1 MRSDM
6 RRAKYYGFL
15 TMVFLIALRLAIGW
29 HFFFEGAHKLDTF
42 VIGANTSTNKVFS
55 SAGYFR
61 EAPGPLAWEMRQHL
75 GDPDDDALTRL
86 TPLSIRETEP
96 ADPASTM
103 PPALNKEWDDSFNQF
118 VKFYGLD
125 PDQEKKAKS
134 ELDKAKAEVVRW
146 LTIQAIP
153 GKSKDK
159 QPTDVQAVMTEVEKN
174 YPSGV
179 LKVEETPA
187 QRVADYRNKV
197 QEYRNMLDK
206 TDAAF
211 NSDVVGLNR
220 LAVKGEAAAMRK
232 SLMADLDKKTA
243 ELKASWQGLLTD
255 PQRDKGVPPSSLPLI
270 WWVDGI
276 TAWGLTIIGGCLLLG
291 LLTRLN
297 CLLAAVFLLMTYF
310 VSPPWPWLPTPPNT
324 EGNYLF
330 DNKNV
335 VEMFALLVLAT
346 TASGKWFGVDA
357 LISWT
362 LGALFGR
369 RPPQPAPVR
378 RAA

>member
-1 MRSDM
+1 M

-15 TMVFLIALRLAIGW
+15 TMFFMIVLRLAIGW

-42 VIGANTSTNKVFS
+42 RVGVDTATNKVFS

-61 EAPGPLAWEMRQHL
+61 EAPGPLAWEMRQQL
-75 GDPDDDALTRL
+75 GDPDDEALALL
-86 TPLSIRETEP
+86 TPLP
-96 ADPASTM
+96 ADAAKPGDVASRM
-103 PPALNKEWDDSFNQF
+103 PPALKKEWEDSFNQF

-125 PDQEKKAKS
+125 ANQEKEAKAN
-134 ELDKAKAEVVRW
+134 LDKAEAELARW
-146 LTIQAIP
+146 LTLEAAP

-159 QPTDVQAVMTEVEKN
+159 QPPDVQAVMTEVEKT

-187 QRVADYRNKV
+187 QRVADFRNKV

-211 NSDVVGLNR
+211 NKDVVGMNR
-220 LAVKGEAAAMRK
+220 LATKGEAAALRK
-232 SLMADLDKKTA
+232 SLMADLDKKTTD
-243 ELKASWQGLLTD
+243 LKTSWADLLTD
-255 PQRDKGVPPSSLPLI
+255 AQRQKGAPAPLPPLI
-270 WWVDGI
+270 WWIDGA
-276 TAWGLTIIGGCLLLG
+276 TAWGLTIIGACLLLG

-297 CLLAAVFLLMTYF
+297 CLLAAAFLAMTYF
-310 VSPPWPWLPTPPNT
+310 ASPPWPWLPTPPNN

-330 DNKNV
+330 VNKNAI
-335 VEMFALLVLAT
+335 EMFALLVLAT
-346 TASGKWFGVDA
+346 TASGQWFGLDA
-357 LISWT
+357 LVSWMF
-362 LGALFGR
+362 GSLFGR
-369 RPPQPAPVR
+369 RYTPPQPVR

>member
-1 MRSDM
+1 M

-75 GDPDDDALTRL
+75 GDPDDDALARL
-86 TPLSIRETEP
+86 TPLPADTADAEP
-96 ADPASTM
+96 ASRM
-103 PPALNKEWDDSFNQF
+103 PPALKKEWDDSFNQF

-125 PDQEKKAKS
+125 ANQEKEAKAK
-134 ELDKAKAEVVRW
+134 LDKTESEVARW

-159 QPTDVQAVMTEVEKN
+159 QPTDVQAVMTEVEKT

-206 TDAAF
+206 TDAVF
-211 NSDVVGLNR
+211 NSDVVGQNR

-255 PQRDKGVPPSSLPLI
+255 PQRDKGVPPPSLPLI

-276 TAWGLTIIGGCLLLG
+276 TTWGLTIIGGCLLLG

-297 CLLAAVFLLMTYF
+297 CLLAAAFLLMTYF

-346 TASGKWFGVDA
+346 TASGRWFGVDA

>member
-1 MRSDM
+1 M

-15 TMVFLIALRLAIGW
+15 TMVLLVVLRLAIGW
-29 HFFFEGAHKLDTF
+29 HFFFEGAHKLRSF
-42 VIGANTSTNKVFS
+42 VYGTKPFS

-61 EAPGPLAWEMRQHL
+61 EAPGPLAWQMRQYL

-86 TPLSIRETEP
+86 TPPP
-96 ADPASTM
+96 AYPDQPNDPASRM
-103 PPALNKEWDDSFNQF
+103 PPALKKQWEDLFNQF

-125 PDQEKKAKS
+125 ANQEKEAKAK
-134 ELDKAKAEVVRW
+134 LDKAESEVVRW
-146 LTIQAIP
+146 LTINAIP

-159 QPTDVQAVMTEVEKN
+159 QPTDVQAVMTEVEKT

-179 LKVEETPA
+179 LEVQETPA
-187 QRVADYRNKV
+187 QRVAEYRDKV
-197 QEYRNMLDK
+197 QGYRNMLDK

-220 LAVKGEAAAMRK
+220 LAVKNEAAGMRK
-232 SLMADLDKKTA
+232 SLLADLDKKRS
-243 ELKASWQGLLTD
+243 ELKAAWEALLTD
-255 PQRDKGVPPSSLPLI
+255 PQREKGVPPPSLPPI
-270 WWVDGI
+270 WWIDGI

-291 LLTRLN
+291 LLTRSN
-297 CLLAAVFLLMTYF
+297 CMLAAGFLLMTYF

-346 TASGKWFGVDA
+346 TASGQWFGVDA

-362 LGALFGR
+362 FGALFGR
-369 RPPQPAPVR
+369 RSTQPSPVR

>member
-1 MRSDM
+1 MQ
-6 RRAKYYGFL
+6 RAKHYGFL
-15 TMVFLIALRLAIGW
+15 TMALLVALRLAIGW

-42 VIGANTSTNKVFS
+42 VVGADTPTNKVFS

-75 GDPDDDALTRL
+75 GDPDDDAVARL
-86 TPLSIRETEP
+86 TPLT
-96 ADPASTM
+96 ADPAKPDDFASRM
-103 PPALNKEWDDSFNQF
+103 PPTLKKEWYDSFNQF
-118 VKFYGLD
+118 VAFYGLD
-125 PDQEKKAKS
+125 ADQEKKAKE
-134 ELDKAKAEVVRW
+134 ELQKAETEVVRW
-146 LTIQAIP
+146 LTLQAIP

-159 QPTDVQAVMTEVEKN
+159 QPTDVQAVMSEVEKTF
-174 YPSGV
+174 PPDV

-187 QRVADYRNKV
+187 QRVAELRDKV

-211 NSDVVGLNR
+211 NKDVVG
-220 LAVKGEAAAMRK
+220 VKRIATKNEAAALRK

-243 ELKASWQGLLTD
+243 ELKVSWGDLLTD
-255 PQRDKGVPPSSLPLI
+255 PQRQKGVPPPSLPLL
-270 WWVDGI
+270 WWIDGV
-276 TAWGLTIIGGCLLLG
+276 TAWGLLIIGGCLLLG

-297 CLLAAVFLLMTYF
+297 CVLAAGFLLMTYF

-324 EGNYLF
+324 EGTYLF
-330 DNKNV
+330 VNKNV

-346 TASGKWFGVDA
+346 TASGRWFGVDA

-369 RPPQPAPVR
+369 RAPQPAPVR

>member
-6 RRAKYYGFL
+6 RRVKYYGFL

-29 HFFFEGAHKLDTF
+29 HFFFEGVHKLRSF
-42 VIGANTSTNKVFS
+42 EYGNKVFS

-61 EAPGPLAWEMRQHL
+61 EGPGPLASEMRKHL
-75 GDPDDDALTRL
+75 GDSDDDALARL
-86 TPLSIRETEP
+86 TPLSIREGET
-96 ADPASTM
+96 ADPASLM
-103 PPALNKEWDDSFNQF
+103 PPALKKEWEDSYNQF
-118 VKFYGLD
+118 VAFYGLD
-125 PDQEKKAKS
+125 ADQEKKAKE
-134 ELDKAKAEVVRW
+134 ELQKAETKVGRW

-159 QPTDVQAVMTEVEKN
+159 QPTNVQAVMSEVEKN

-187 QRVADYRNKV
+187 QRIAEYRAKV

-211 NSDVVGLNR
+211 NSDVVGMSR
-220 LAVKGEAAAMRK
+220 LAAKNEAAGMRK
-232 SLMADLDKKTA
+232 SLLADLDKKLTG
-243 ELKASWQGLLTD
+243 LKASWSDLLTD
-255 PQRDKGVPPSSLPLI
+255 GQRQKGAPPPPLPLL

-276 TAWGLTIIGGCLLLG
+276 TAWGLLVIGGCLLLG

-297 CLLAAVFLLMTYF
+297 CVLAAVFLLMTYF
-310 VSPPWPWLPTPPNT
+310 ASPPWPWLPTPPNV
-324 EGNYLF
+324 EGYTLF
-330 DNKNV
+330 VNKNV
-335 VEMFALLVLAT
+335 IEMFALLVLAT
-346 TASGKWFGVDA
+346 TASGRWFGVDA
-357 LISWT
+357 LIHWT
-362 LGALFGR
+362 LAAMFGR
-369 RPPQPAPVR
+369 REPRPAPVR

>member
-1 MRSDM
+1 MQ
-6 RRAKYYGFL
+6 RAKHYGFL
-15 TMVFLIALRLAIGW
+15 TMVFLVALRLVIGW

-42 VIGANTSTNKVFS
+42 VVGTNTSTNKVFS

-61 EAPGPLAWEMRQHL
+61 EAPGPLAWEMRKYL
-75 GDPDDDALTRL
+75 GDPDDDALARV
-86 TPLSIRETEP
+86 TPLPGDAAKSD
-96 ADPASTM
+96 DPAARM
-103 PPALNKEWDDSFNQF
+103 PPALRKEWDDSFNQF

-125 PDQEKKAKS
+125 ANQEKEAKAN
-134 ELDKAKAEVVRW
+134 LDKAEADVVRW
-146 LTIQAIP
+146 LTIQAVE

-159 QPTDVQAVMTEVEKN
+159 QPTDVQAVMTEVEKT

-179 LKVEETPA
+179 LKVQETPA
-187 QRVADYRNKV
+187 QRIAEYRDKV

-211 NSDVVGLNR
+211 NSDVVGLKR
-220 LAVKGEAAAMRK
+220 LATKGEAASMRK

-243 ELKASWQGLLTD
+243 ALKASWGDLLTD
-255 PQRDKGVPPSSLPLI
+255 SQANKGVPLPSLPLL

-276 TAWGLTIIGGCLLLG
+276 TAWGLTVIGGCLLLG
-291 LLTRLN
+291 LLTRFN
-297 CLLAAVFLLMTYF
+297 CILAAGFLLMTYF
-310 VSPPWPWLPTPPNT
+310 ASPPWPWLPTPPNN
-324 EGNYLF
+324 EGNYHYV
-330 DNKNV
+330 NKNL

-346 TASGKWFGVDA
+346 TASGRWFGVDA

-362 LGALFGR
+362 LAALFGR
-369 RPPQPAPVR
+369 RVPQPAPVR